1 LRFSVDDN
9 APARL
14 LSLRPCA
21 RSQAQADVEE
31 RPMTR
36 SKPPFRADIVGSLLR
51 TAPLKEARAKREKGA
66 INAAQLAEVED
77 REIEKIIKNQEDV
90 GLKVATDGEFR
101 RSWWHFDFYGMLD
114 GVEIYELDHGI
125 QFQGVQTK
133 PRSIRIRGKLGF
145 SHHPMLDHFK
155 FLKAHTRVTPK
166 MCIPSPATMHF
177 RLEPNAVTVKEYK
190 DRDAIFDDLAMTYRQ
205 AIRGFYDAGCRY
217 LQFDDTA
224 WAYLCSQVE
233 LKKARERGLNAD
245 RLQQDYGRVINMA
258 IEGKPADMVIT
269 THVCRG
275 NFRSTW
281 ISEGG
286 YEPVAETL
294 LGKLNYDGYFLEYDT
309 ARAGG
314 FEPLRFLPK
323 GNKIVV
329 LGLVTTKSGTLEK
342 EDAVKRRIEEASKF
356 APLDQLCLS
365 PQCGFAS
372 TEEGNVLAEDEEW
385 AKLRMI
391 VELADEVWG

>member
-1 LRFSVDDN
+1 LTKRAEPAWYGTETLRKA
-9 APARL
+9 APEDRL
-14 LSLRPCA
+14 
-21 RSQAQADVEE
+21 
-31 RPMTR
+31 MTR
-36 SKPPFRADIVGSLLR
+36 TKPPFRADVVGSILR
-51 TAPLKEARAKREKGA
+51 TAPLKEARAKREKGE
-66 INAAQLAEVED
+66 ISAAQLKEVED
-77 REIEKIIKNQEDV
+77 REIEKIIKKQEEV

-133 PRSIRIRGKLGF
+133 PRSIRITGKLGF
-145 SHHPMLDHFK
+145 SNHPMLEHFK
-155 FLKAHTRVTPK
+155 FLKAHTHLTPK

-177 RLEPNAVTVKEYK
+177 RLEPNAIATKDYA
-190 DRDAIFDDLAMTYRQ
+190 DRDAIFDDLAKTYRQ

-224 WAYLCSQVE
+224 WAYLCSQAE
-233 LKKARERGLNAD
+233 LKKARERGLAAD
-245 RLQQDYGRVINMA
+245 RLAADYGRVINA
-258 IEGKPADMVIT
+258 ALDGKPADMVVT

-281 ISEGG
+281 IAEGG

-323 GNKIVV
+323 GNKIVA
-329 LGLVTTKSGTLEK
+329 LGLVTTKSGQLEK
-342 EDAVKRRIEEASKF
+342 KDDIKRRIDEATKY
-356 APLDQLCLS
+356 AALDQLCLS

-372 TEEGNVLAEDEEW
+372 TEEGNVLAEDEQW
-385 AKLRMI
+385 AKLRMV
-391 VELADEVWG
+391 VELAGEVWG